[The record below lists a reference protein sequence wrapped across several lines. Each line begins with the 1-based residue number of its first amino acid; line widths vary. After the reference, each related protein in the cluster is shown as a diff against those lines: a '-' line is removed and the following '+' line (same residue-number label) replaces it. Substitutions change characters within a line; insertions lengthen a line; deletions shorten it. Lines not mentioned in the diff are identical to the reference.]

1 MIVSKKAVDKDEI
14 VALALEDRFV
24 ISHKLVKA

>member
-1 MIVSKKAVDKDEI
+1 MIVSKKSVDKDEI

-24 ISHKLVKA
+24 ISHNTG